1 MAKKHKKP
9 EHGQEAAKAEEHQKS
24 HRRFGHGRPPAVV
37 EPPPEEGRAGPVPG
51 NTDFSAPE
59 EQAMRA
65 GMRKDRGAPPTDGS
79 APPQGAGGDSEPD
92 FSDLN
97 EGAEAE

>member
-1 MAKKHKKP
+1 MAKKHKGG
-9 EHGQEAAKAEEHQKS
+9 HAAEAHQKQHS
-24 HRRFGHGRPPAVV
+24 RVGHGRKPPVV
-37 EPPPEEGRAGPVPG
+37 EQPEEQGRAGPVPG
-51 NTDFSAPE
+51 KTDFSAPE
-59 EQAMRA
+59 EAAMRA
-65 GMRKDRGAPPTDGS
+65 GVRKDRGAPPTDGS